1 MKSHHGKA
9 SPPPALHAA
18 RKTLPVQR
26 AAFTLAVRFALVA
39 AFCAV
44 FFCRRGNRLLFL
56 FASLGAFGFW
66 GAVMPTAAAI
76 VPAAVPMLL
85 AAATRTPSGGF
96 CVSFFFGM

>member
-1 MKSHHGKA
+1 MIQ
-9 SPPPALHAA
+9 PAAFALAA
-18 RKTLPVQR
+18 RFV
-26 AAFTLAVRFALVA
+26 LVA

-56 FASLGAFGFW
+56 FTSLGAFRFW
-66 GAVMPTAAAI
+66 GAVIPTAAAI

-96 CVSFFFGM
+96 GVSFFFVI